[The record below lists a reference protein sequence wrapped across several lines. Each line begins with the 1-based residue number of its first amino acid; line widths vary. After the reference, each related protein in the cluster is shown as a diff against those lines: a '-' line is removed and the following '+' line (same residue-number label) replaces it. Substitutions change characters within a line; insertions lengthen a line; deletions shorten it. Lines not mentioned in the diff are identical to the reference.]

1 MLTVAFLSGRWY
13 DTRHIGRFSA
23 KTAIV
28 TGQSIKDKTLYH
40 GQLSQCPARH
50 AGLRSRSRSGRVA
63 GTRLLSALDCPG
75 GAAAGGFR
83 RFRRAECATSQLC
96 ACETCRT
103 RCRGCKVSQVLLAL
117 CLSAVS
123 YYDDA
128 MSEVEPA
135 RGPFNIAYSGFKR
148 EISAAMN
155 LIELQMTGSGVTSR
169 RMRPPGGPATMARL
183 ARRSFLM
190 LVRQGNTCDHV

>member
-1 MLTVAFLSGRWY
+1 
-13 DTRHIGRFSA
+13 
-23 KTAIV
+23 
-28 TGQSIKDKTLYH
+28 
-40 GQLSQCPARH
+40 
-50 AGLRSRSRSGRVA
+50 
-63 GTRLLSALDCPG
+63 
-75 GAAAGGFR
+75 
-83 RFRRAECATSQLC
+83 
-96 ACETCRT
+96 
-103 RCRGCKVSQVLLAL
+103 LAL